1 MDISEIQQSL
11 IKMNSK
17 LMVCLLVLAV
27 VAVSLPTAQAGCD
40 PVGGHS
46 VVIDEKC
53 NDLNNGDDKLGCN
66 AGGQGQ
72 SCRFCGAI
80 GERVC

>member
-1 MDISEIQQSL
+1 MNISEIQQSS

-27 VAVSLPTAQAGCD
+27 LAVSLPTAQANCNS
-40 PVGGHS
+40 VGGHR
-46 VVIDEKC
+46 VVIDDRC
-53 NDLNNGDDKLGCN
+53 TDLNNGDDKIGCN